1 MEQAQE
7 GERLEEQHNDAA
19 SKVHLLNGEVAFNKS
34 LGATL
39 ERLQVIQRRLD
50 LIERAGLDDRL
61 PEAVNLLWEVDRDL
75 ESISISRATRVAGVL
90 GAKIADLRSH
100 VVEQLT
106 KCWNNYV
113 NVDISTSSIK
123 ITRPSGS
130 ESMPVASRC

>member
-39 ERLQVIQRRLD
+39 ERLQVIQKRLD

-61 PEAVNLLWEVDRDL
+61 PEAVNMLCEVDRDL

-100 VVEQLT
+100 VIEQLT
-106 KCWNNYV
+106 KCWNNHV
-113 NVDISTSSIK
+113 VVDISTSSIN
-123 ITRPSGS
+123 ITQPSGS
-130 ESMPVASRC
+130 ESMPVTSRC

>member
-7 GERLEEQHNDAA
+7 GERLEGQYNDAA

-39 ERLQVIQRRLD
+39 ERLQFIQRKLD
-50 LIERAGLDDRL
+50 LIERAGLDNQL
-61 PEAVNLLWEVDRDL
+61 PEAVNMLCEVDRDL

-106 KCWNNYV
+106 KCWNTYI
-113 NVDISTSSIK
+113 NVDTSTSSIN

-130 ESMPVASRC
+130 ESMPVTSRC